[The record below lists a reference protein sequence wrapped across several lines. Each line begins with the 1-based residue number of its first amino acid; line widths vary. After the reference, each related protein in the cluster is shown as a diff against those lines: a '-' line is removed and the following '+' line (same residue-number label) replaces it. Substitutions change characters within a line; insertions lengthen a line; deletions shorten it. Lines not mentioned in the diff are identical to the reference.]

1 MRLSEACRDEIV
13 SFGQFKKAIKS
24 FCETEAN
31 LLNRKFLQCRTSD
44 QTQHYSSIKKS
55 ALMPHLA
62 GARWGWKDD
71 SEVLRGKSSASFS
84 IGPFCKE
91 KGNSL
96 SRNRTTDAIH
106 LRAARV
112 CHLIPI
118 KSPKVTVPAPSCL
131 SNTLPIYFFLFTTT
145 LCPLS

>member
-1 MRLSEACRDEIV
+1 MRQSEACRDEIV

-44 QTQHYSSIKKS
+44 QTQHYSWITKS

-71 SEVLRGKSSASFS
+71 SEVLRG
-84 IGPFCKE
+84 
-91 KGNSL
+91 
-96 SRNRTTDAIH
+96 
-106 LRAARV
+106 
-112 CHLIPI
+112 
-118 KSPKVTVPAPSCL
+118 
-131 SNTLPIYFFLFTTT
+131 
-145 LCPLS
+145 